1 VVQGRIT
8 SVIAQQD
15 QPEYTHSQRQIN
27 KSLTAKTF
35 MVAAANPNATQV
47 GCNGFKAGGSA
58 MDSMVAMQIM
68 LNLA

>member
-1 VVQGRIT
+1 MVQGRIT

-15 QPEYTHSQRQIN
+15 QPEYTRFLRQIN

-35 MVAAANPNATQV
+35 MVAAANPNAAQV